1 MIIKIFRRKAREN
14 RRKLKSFRTA
24 AWQQFTAII
33 RFSTAQHM
41 AAAHYTPKSENAA
54 RRRRFSDYLPLSRSL
69 KPRRFPS
76 KKLPDAKNAAQKPK
90 SNLIKIKLRL

>member
-1 MIIKIFRRKAREN
+1 MQKFRQKTRKNRE
-14 RRKLKSFRTA
+14 KLKSFRTA
-24 AWQQFTAII
+24 AWQKFKAII

-54 RRRRFSDYLPLSRSL
+54 RCKHFSDYLPLSRSL
-69 KPRRFPS
+69 KPRRFPI

-90 SNLIKIKLRL
+90 PNLIKIKLRL